1 MPFEFPSQGTTS
13 IFAHDG
19 ETGWQVAPLQG
30 QLEPRMTTPGADAVA
45 GIDQRDIEGPLV
57 DWREKGYEP
66 APDGVATGEQQV
78 RQSEAHD
85 ARFYVL
91 GGFGTARYS
100 GSRWRW
106 NPSIIAA

>member
-1 MPFEFPSQGTTS
+1 MLT
-13 IFAHDG
+13 
-19 ETGWQVAPLQG
+19 
-30 QLEPRMTTPGADAVA
+30 RPG
-45 GIDQRDIEGPLV
+45 
-57 DWREKGYEP
+57 EKGYEP

-91 GGFGTARYS
+91 GGVGTARYS